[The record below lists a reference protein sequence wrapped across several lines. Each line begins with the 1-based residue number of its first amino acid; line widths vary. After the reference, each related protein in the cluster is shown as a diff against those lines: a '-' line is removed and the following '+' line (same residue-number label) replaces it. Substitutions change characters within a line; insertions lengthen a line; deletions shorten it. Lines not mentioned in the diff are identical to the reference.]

1 MQINFSQPSLIKFT
15 KGAEIFGHDCISPSL
30 IASNVD
36 GLQIIYSP
44 VMELSK
50 GICPIYSDAN
60 YIKKKIKKK
69 KAVRQQKLNYS
80 IN

>member
-1 MQINFSQPSLIKFT
+1 MQINFHSLLWSNLPRVL
-15 KGAEIFGHDCISPSL
+15 IFLAMTVYRPAL

-69 KAVRQQKLNYS
+69 RLWGNKSWIIR
-80 IN
+80 